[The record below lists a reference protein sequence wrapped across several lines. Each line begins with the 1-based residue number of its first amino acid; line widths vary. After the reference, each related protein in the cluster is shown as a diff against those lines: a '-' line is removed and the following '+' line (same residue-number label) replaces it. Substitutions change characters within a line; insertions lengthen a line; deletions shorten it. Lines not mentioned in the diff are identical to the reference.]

1 MADLQFDYGELD
13 AMAAELQKGSQRLQE
28 TKSNIAK
35 IAHSFTQGTLEGK
48 AGEALAAGLA
58 QDLSRSIDNLA
69 QFYLQMAQHIQQ
81 AAQEM
86 QDMDAKAKF

>member
-1 MADLQFDYGELD
+1 MADLQFNYGELD
-13 AMAAELQKGSQRLQE
+13 AMAAQLQQGAQRLEE
-28 TKSNIAK
+28 TKNNIAK
-35 IAHSFTQGTLEGK
+35 IAHSFHQGSFEGK
-48 AGEALAAGLA
+48 AGEALANGLA

-69 QFYLQMAQHIQQ
+69 QFYLQMSEHIRQ

>member
-1 MADLQFDYGELD
+1 MADLQFNYGELD
-13 AMAAELQKGSQRLQE
+13 AMAAELQKGAARLEE
-28 TKSNIAK
+28 TKNNIAK
-35 IAHSFTQGTLEGK
+35 IAHSFHQGSFEGK
-48 AGEALAAGLA
+48 AGEALATGLA

-69 QFYLQMAQHIQQ
+69 QFYRQMAEHIQQ

>member
-1 MADLQFDYGELD
+1 MADLQFNYGELD
-13 AMAAELQKGSQRLQE
+13 AMAAQLQQGAQRLEE
-28 TKSNIAK
+28 TKNNIAK
-35 IAHSFTQGTLEGK
+35 IAHSFHQGTFEGK

-69 QFYLQMAQHIQQ
+69 QFYLQMSENIRQ

>member
-1 MADLQFDYGELD
+1 MADLQFNYGDLQ
-13 AMAAELQKGSQRLQE
+13 AMEASLQQGATRLEE
-28 TKSNIAK
+28 TKNTLAK
-35 IAHSFTQGTLEGK
+35 IAHSFHQGTFEGK
-48 AGEALAAGLA
+48 AGEALAQGLA

-69 QFYLQMAQHIQQ
+69 QFYRQMAEHIAQ